1 MNKKSNSGVVV
12 KDQWYPSESDTNQT
26 RKEGMILKSSDF
38 DHFDEINP
46 FTQMASN
53 PESLH
58 RCVNKVKGK
67 KGVDNA
73 YAVCNASLHR
83 KGE

>member
-12 KDQWYPSESDTNQT
+12 NDQWFPTEADTNQT
-26 RKEGMILKSSDF
+26 RKSDMILKSSDF

-46 FTQMASN
+46 FTQMEHN
-53 PESLH
+53 PEALH

-67 KGVDNA
+67 KGVNNA
-73 YAVCNASLHR
+73 YAVCNASLNR